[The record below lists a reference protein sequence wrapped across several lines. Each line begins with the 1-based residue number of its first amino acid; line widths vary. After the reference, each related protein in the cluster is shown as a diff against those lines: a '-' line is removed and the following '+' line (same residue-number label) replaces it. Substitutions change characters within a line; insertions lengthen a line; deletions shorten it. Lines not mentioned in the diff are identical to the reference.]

1 MRSRNELRKETA
13 SAHGFEMRFNVGIL
27 VQCVAKQ
34 ITNTLSDKSFDDAG
48 RTSQRLLATGSKTM
62 LPHGPS

>member
-1 MRSRNELRKETA
+1 
-13 SAHGFEMRFNVGIL
+13 MRFNVGIL